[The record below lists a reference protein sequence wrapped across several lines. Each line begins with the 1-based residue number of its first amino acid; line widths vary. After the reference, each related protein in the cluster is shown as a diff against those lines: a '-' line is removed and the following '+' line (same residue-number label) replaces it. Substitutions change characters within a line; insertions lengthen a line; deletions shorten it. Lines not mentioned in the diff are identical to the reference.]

1 METSHQGCIMRKVI
15 SKEVTAGGRFD
26 LFLDSAKARF
36 PYVNLQ
42 VIDFIKGGGKTMQKF
57 LIEGIAPLCP
67 MQARACC
74 KEINNT
80 LFLCRVSAELVKSFS
95 ITFP

>member
-26 LFLDSAKARF
+26 LFLDSAKALF

-42 VIDFIKGGGKTMQKF
+42 VIDFIKGGAK
-57 LIEGIAPLCP
+57 PC
-67 MQARACC
+67 
-74 KEINNT
+74 
-80 LFLCRVSAELVKSFS
+80 KSF
-95 ITFP
+95 